1 VLTCELAPVSRKT
14 ADACKS
20 RHLRT
25 HSKMKGLMAPP
36 RAYGTIFRDREDVG
50 LVSYRLFQRETSLAV
65 RQRFIVGPDDE

>member
-1 VLTCELAPVSRKT
+1 
-14 ADACKS
+14 
-20 RHLRT
+20 
-25 HSKMKGLMAPP
+25 MKGLMAPP